1 MAATSPKK
9 TAAKKSPGKSAPK
22 PTTREEANV
31 AKFFEFKERASKL
44 DVEDQKK
51 LDPYVLD
58 EDMGFDPP
66 IYVNFPDSLSGMI
79 ALDKAQRED
88 DMFALLRILMGEVN
102 FNRVVYAFDSATSSQ
117 KEGVRLILGLAYTL
131 MDHFY
136 GQGSAGVEGK

>member
-1 MAATSPKK
+1 MATSTPKKSAAKK
-9 TAAKKSPGKSAPK
+9 TAPK
-22 PTTREEANV
+22 PKTREEANV
-31 AKFFEFKERASKL
+31 AKFFEFKDRAADL

-51 LDPYVLD
+51 LEPYVLGKD
-58 EDMGFDPP
+58 KGFDPP

-102 FNRVVYAFDSATSSQ
+102 FNRVIYAFDSATSSQ
-117 KEGVRLILGLAYTL
+117 KEGVRLIIGLAYTL

-136 GQGSAGVEGK
+136 GQGASKVEGK